1 MCCTICCHVAARQ
14 STGHC
19 PCSFC
24 PDGFLRAKN
33 GVSGSGVY
41 AVNTGNAVFVSWRSL
56 EEDPAGCAFNLYRTT
71 DGTTTKLNASPITGG
86 TNYTDTTADQTKD
99 NTYFVKMVTGGT
111 ETATDG
117 SFTLKEGGSIHFV
130 WVGDFNGDGAY
141 DYLVDRCADDHQK
154 LEACISN
161 GTYLWTVDLGVN
173 SENKNNISPGAST
186 IDAGMWDGAIV
197 YDIDSDGYADVLLR
211 IANGVTF
218 GDGTV
223 YSSSSD
229 ANGQAIAVLDGRT
242 GKLKAS
248 VNLPTTICR

>member
-1 MCCTICCHVAARQ
+1 MNERNFQGNHRSSTGCSMCCTICRHAAARQ

-19 PCSFC
+19 PCSFR

-41 AVNTGNAVFVSWRSL
+41 AVNAGNAVFVSWRSL
-56 EEDPAGCAFNLYRTT
+56 EEDPAGCTFNLYRTT
-71 DGTTTKLNASPITGG
+71 EGTTTKLNVSPITGG

-117 SFTLKEGGSIHFV
+117 SFTLKEGGTIHFV

-154 LEACISN
+154 LEAWRQRLYLRLSAE
-161 GTYLWTVDLGVN
+161 GTG
-173 SENKNNISPGAST
+173 
-186 IDAGMWDGAIV
+186 
-197 YDIDSDGYADVLLR
+197 R
-211 IANGVTF
+211 RRR
-218 GDGTV
+218 
-223 YSSSSD
+223 
-229 ANGQAIAVLDGRT
+229 QAICPV
-242 GKLKAS
+242 
-248 VNLPTTICR
+248 TISWMQWIFAY

>member
-1 MCCTICCHVAARQ
+1 MCCTICRHVAARQ
-14 STGHC
+14 STGHR
-19 PCSFC
+19 PCSFR

-41 AVNTGNAVFVSWRSL
+41 AVNAGNAVFVSWRSL

-71 DGTTTKLNASPITGG
+71 EGTTTKLNASPITGG

-154 LEACISN
+154 LEAWRQRLYLRLSAE
-161 GTYLWTVDLGVN
+161 GTG
-173 SENKNNISPGAST
+173 
-186 IDAGMWDGAIV
+186 
-197 YDIDSDGYADVLLR
+197 R
-211 IANGVTF
+211 RRR
-218 GDGTV
+218 
-223 YSSSSD
+223 
-229 ANGQAIAVLDGRT
+229 QAICPV
-242 GKLKAS
+242 
-248 VNLPTTICR
+248 TISWMQWIFAY

>member
-1 MCCTICCHVAARQ
+1 MNERNFQGNHRSSTGCSMCCTICRHAAAQQ

-19 PCSFC
+19 PCSFR

-41 AVNTGNAVFVSWRSL
+41 AVNAGNAVFVSWRSL

-71 DGTTTKLNASPITGG
+71 EGTTTKLNASPITGG

-117 SFTLKEGGSIHFV
+117 SFTLKEGGAIHFV

-141 DYLVDRCADDHQK
+141 DYLVDRYADDHQK
-154 LEACISN
+154 LEAWRQRL
-161 GTYLWTVDLGVN
+161 YLRLSAEETG
-173 SENKNNISPGAST
+173 
-186 IDAGMWDGAIV
+186 
-197 YDIDSDGYADVLLR
+197 R
-211 IANGVTF
+211 RRR
-218 GDGTV
+218 
-223 YSSSSD
+223 
-229 ANGQAIAVLDGRT
+229 QAICPV
-242 GKLKAS
+242 
-248 VNLPTTICR
+248 TISWMQWIFAY